1 MALVAIFNS
10 FTAFDWG
17 AIAVLSALLASWMTS
32 IHKDVK
38 AGKSDIKEI
47 KGDIKEITEKLNKI
61 DGTVNKTLG
70 YLRGKDGKEGGAF
83 ETSSPIRLTEY
94 GKNLLKKSDGS
105 KIVRTYK
112 DKIDLEAELNEYEI
126 QEKCINFAL
135 LKLEAALKP
144 QELDKV
150 QKTAFDAGLPIQ
162 TVLHVIGIALRD
174 AIFADRGLI
183 AERVDHHN
191 PHIESQE

>member
-1 MALVAIFNS
+1 VALVAIFNS

-38 AGKSDIKEI
+38 AAN
-47 KGDIKEITEKLNKI
+47 GDIKAIYNKLNQI
-61 DGTVNKTLG
+61 NGTVNQTLG
-70 YLRGKDGKEGGAF
+70 YLRGKDGKEGSTF
-83 ETSSPIRLTEY
+83 ETSSPISLTEY
-94 GKNLLKKSDGS
+94 GKNLFDSSAGS
-105 KIVRTYK
+105 EIVHTYK
-112 DKIDLEAELNEYEI
+112 DKIDLEEDMNEYEI

-135 LKLEAALKP
+135 LNLEAVLKP
-144 QELDKV
+144 RELDKV

-174 AIFADRGLI
+174 AIFADRGLSG
-183 AERVDHHN
+183 ERVDHHD
-191 PHIESQE
+191 PYFETRD